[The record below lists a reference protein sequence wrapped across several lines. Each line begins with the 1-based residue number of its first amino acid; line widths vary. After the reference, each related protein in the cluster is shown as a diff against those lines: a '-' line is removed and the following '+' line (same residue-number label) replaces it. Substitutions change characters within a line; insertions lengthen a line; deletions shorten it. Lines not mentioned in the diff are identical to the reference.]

1 VLWSRALQ
9 PPIPCN
15 PLPGSIAHGSSSDR
29 AYWAEN
35 HRPGDR
41 AEGSI
46 AGSFLRSSA
55 HRHESQSGD
64 TYDSKALHHFSP
76 LFRRRYGY
84 RTAALLGLIVRCA
97 PPPRRARL
105 GLEGI
110 VSKRRGSRY
119 ARGRS
124 TNWLKVKKPGRA
136 GVAARGRGGLGA
148 VSMKR
153 DFISEDGPSNA
164 GEKDQH
170 AGRS

>member
-1 VLWSRALQ
+1 M
-9 PPIPCN
+9 PC
-15 PLPGSIAHGSSSDR
+15 GSTLVKPSLLHLLNLKGFSP
-29 AYWAEN
+29 ECQT
-35 HRPGDR
+35 
-41 AEGSI
+41 AEGGI
-46 AGSFLRSSA
+46 AGSFLRGSA
-55 HRHESQSGD
+55 HRLESQSGD

-97 PPPRRARL
+97 SPHRRAKV
-105 GLEGI
+105 GCEGI